1 MRPICW
7 LKLVA
12 KLYQRVTRKISGG
25 IALARGRAKDT
36 FFWFKRM
43 SSSEVLP
50 RRSVDTFDFHLLAM
64 SRQLIV
70 TSCVNVS
77 HGLHVWSNQPWSRR
91 MSAREYKFWHFLVIG
106 NPTCTSLD
114 FYYFLLT
121 QDIVGGQ
128 VHEFQVHRPFDTPRS
143 YQLKIGDEAIEA
155 PMVCAKHSLAWSGIP
170 IGFTKRLSDHI
181 LSVLH
186 SSATS
191 VICLPS
197 AFSSFFRVR
206 WPNSWTRR
214 QKGGMRVTGF
224 GRDDIFSCALTCSRH
239 LKPSHLTPFWFSR
252 N

>member
-1 MRPICW
+1 M
-7 LKLVA
+7 V
-12 KLYQRVTRKISGG
+12 KIISETLPASYKENQGR

-43 SSSEVLP
+43 SSSEVSP
-50 RRSVDTFDFHLLAM
+50 RRSVDTSKLSDFHLLAM

-77 HGLHVWSNQPWSRR
+77 HGLHVWSNQPWSRT
-91 MSAREYKFWHFLVIG
+91 MSAREYRFWHFLVIG
-106 NPTCTSLD
+106 IPTCTSLD
-114 FYYFLLT
+114 LCYFLLT

-155 PMVCAKHSLAWSGIP
+155 PMVCAEHSLAWSDIA

-181 LSVLH
+181 LLVLH
-186 SSATS
+186 SSVTS

-206 WPNSWTRR
+206 WINSWTRR
-214 QKGGMRVTGF
+214 QKGGMRATGF